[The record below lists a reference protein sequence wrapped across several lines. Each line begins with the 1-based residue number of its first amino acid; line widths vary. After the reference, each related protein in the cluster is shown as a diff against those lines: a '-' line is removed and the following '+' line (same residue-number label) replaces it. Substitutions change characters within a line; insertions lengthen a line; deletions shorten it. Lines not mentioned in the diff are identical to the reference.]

1 MANWNE
7 IQREWE
13 TTNITLAALA
23 DKHDVKLG
31 TLKSRKSRDG
41 WSRGAPK
48 KDATKTQKVATP
60 TKRMQ
65 PKKEEFEP
73 VVESDDLT
81 DKQRDFCIYYIK
93 YFNATKAYQK
103 AYGCAYSTA
112 MVNGHG
118 LLRNTKIS
126 AEIDRMRAERINEK
140 KLSIDDVLQKYI
152 DIAFADITDFV
163 GFGSEEVVHR
173 DEFGVPIVDEDGKEI
188 TYIHNYVSFKNA
200 EEVDG
205 TILTEVK
212 KGKDGI
218 SVKLADKMK
227 ALEMLAK
234 YTDLLSVRDKERLH
248 EEQLKLDIE
257 KSKLELG
264 NLRGDTEGDPH
275 DQGNS
280 YEDALNAQTED
291 VFADEVTDDEA

>member
-1 MANWNE
+1 M
-7 IQREWE
+7 
-13 TTNITLAALA
+13 TKITLAALA
-23 DKHDVKLG
+23 EKHDVKLG

-41 WSRGAPK
+41 WSRGVPK

-65 PKKEEFEP
+65 PKKEVFEP

-81 DKQRDFCIYYIK
+81 DKQRLFCIYYIK

-103 AYGCAYSTA
+103 AYKCAYTTA
-112 MVNGHG
+112 MSNGYR
-118 LLRNTKIS
+118 LLRNAEIS
-126 AEIDRMRAERINEK
+126 AEIDRLRNERLLEK
-140 KLSIDDVLQKYI
+140 KLSVDDVLQKYI

-163 GFGSEEVVHR
+163 GFGSENVVAKDEVGEPMLD
-173 DEFGVPIVDEDGKEI
+173 DEGKEI
-188 TYIHNYVSFKNA
+188 TFIHNFVNFRNA

-205 TILTEVK
+205 TLITEVK

-234 YTDLLSVRDKERLH
+234 YTNLLSTDDKRRLEEERL
-248 EEQLKLDIE
+248 KVDIE
-257 KSKLELG
+257 KGKLELG

-275 DQGNS
+275 AQGSS
-280 YEDALNAQTED
+280 YEEALNAQAGD
-291 VFADEVTDDEA
+291 VFADEVMDDEA